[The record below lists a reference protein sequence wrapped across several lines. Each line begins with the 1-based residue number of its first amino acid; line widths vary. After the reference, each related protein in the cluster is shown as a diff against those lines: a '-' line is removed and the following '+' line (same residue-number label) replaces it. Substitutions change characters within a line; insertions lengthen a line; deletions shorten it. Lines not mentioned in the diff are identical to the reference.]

1 MMSQRALT
9 PSLISLETVV
19 HSNICR
25 RYNKRKSTFQ
35 KLNVFLT
42 TRRGKMPNEWS
53 SNGVKPESSSAA
65 PQLEITRVSSS
76 SRLLAGEVRQRS
88 TRAILETCRF
98 ESCPRCLA
106 LKTSRLMTRFE
117 TFFRV
122 GCLEKRKEG
131 KEEGGGGGR
140 DLSNPLF
147 KDFLLQTKKELT
159 GQVLPCCLAACLP
172 ACRLTHTSC
181 CCCLRGHSLV
191 ARAGW
196 KQQCA
201 DVLTPG
207 RFSASAN

>member
-1 MMSQRALT
+1 MCIQ
-9 PSLISLETVV
+9 ISVV
-19 HSNICR
+19 GA
-25 RYNKRKSTFQ
+25 TFQ
-35 KLNVFLT
+35 KLNVFLA
-42 TRRGKMPNEWS
+42 TRRGEMPNEWS

-76 SRLLAGEVRQRS
+76 SQLLAGEVRQRS

-117 TFFRV
+117 TFSELDALRR
-122 GCLEKRKEG
+122 GRRGKK
-131 KEEGGGGGR
+131 KEEEGR

-172 ACRLTHTSC
+172 A
-181 CCCLRGHSLV
+181 
-191 ARAGW
+191 
-196 KQQCA
+196 
-201 DVLTPG
+201 D
-207 RFSASAN
+207 